1 MAKWPNHFISVKLF
15 QKRPNVMATLVCS
28 IMRQLC
34 DVSAPGSIVVI
45 IKMKF
50 SEILVVSS
58 PRAQRSLH
66 PKPYRPRS

>member
-1 MAKWPNHFISVKLF
+1 
-15 QKRPNVMATLVCS
+15 MATLLCS

-34 DVSAPGSIVVI
+34 DVSAPGTIVDI

-50 SEILVVSS
+50 SEILVVSP

-66 PKPYRPRS
+66 PKPYSPILRDS